1 MLAPTSCRVG
11 LAAIAVV
18 FAACSESVT
27 APEAPQQVPGVVSA
41 QADQDVV
48 TSAAATIAG
57 TITSLSADEAAAGIA
72 VAGLSLVP
80 GDALRE
86 SGGDGTSTGDKPAEG
101 TETGTTTFGDKTE
114 TKSVSRSFQF
124 FDAAGNR
131 MTAFV
136 RGTTASVR
144 FLLTTDV
151 RRTMDSTYVAASHS
165 RSDHTLSGLLGDRRV
180 WNGTGSS
187 ADTTTHRE
195 GTSLRTY
202 TGTAADTIA
211 AVTFMANRDLNRYP
225 LSGTAIR
232 VVNYVKTFTGRETG
246 TMTVNRRVVVTFNGT
261 NMAVMRI
268 GTVTCSLNLDTRK
281 AESCS

>member
-1 MLAPTSCRVG
+1 MLAPLSRRVG
-11 LAAIAVV
+11 IAAIAVV
-18 FAACSESVT
+18 VAACSESVT
-27 APEAPQQVPGVVSA
+27 APEVAQQVPSVVSA

-48 TSAAATIAG
+48 TSAAATIAS
-57 TITSLSADEAAAGIA
+57 TITSLSTDEAAAGI
-72 VAGLSLVP
+72 VFAGFSLVP

-86 SGGDGTSTGDKPAEG
+86 SGGGGGGYST
-101 TETGTTTFGDKTE
+101 GDKTE
-114 TKSVSRSFQF
+114 TKSVTRSFQF

-136 RGTTASVR
+136 HGTTASVR
-144 FLLTTDV
+144 FLLTTDI

-187 ADTTTHRE
+187 ADTTSHRD
-195 GTSLRTY
+195 GTIMRTY
-202 TGTAADTIA
+202 TGTAADTIV
-211 AVTFMANRDLNRYP
+211 AVTFMANREVNRYP
-225 LSGTAIR
+225 LSGTAIH

-268 GTVTCSLNLDTRK
+268 GNVTCSLNLDTRK
-281 AESCS
+281 AEHCS

>member
-1 MLAPTSCRVG
+1 MLAPTSRRVWI
-11 LAAIAVV
+11 AAIAVV

-27 APEAPQQVPGVVSA
+27 APEVLQQVPAAVSA
-41 QADQDVV
+41 QADQDVA

-57 TITSLSADEAAAGIA
+57 TITSLGADELAAGIA
-72 VAGLSLVP
+72 AGFALVP
-80 GDALRE
+80 GEALRE
-86 SGGDGTSTGDKPAEG
+86 SGSGGSDS
-101 TETGTTTFGDKTE
+101 GTTTFGDKTE

-131 MTAFV
+131 MAAFV

-144 FLLTTDV
+144 FLITTDV

-165 RSDHTLSGLLGDRRV
+165 RSDHVLSGLLGDRRV

-187 ADTTTHRE
+187 ADTTSHRE

-202 TGTAADTIA
+202 TGTAADTIV
-211 AVTFMANRDLNRYP
+211 AVTFLANRDLNRYP

-246 TMTVNRRVVVTFNGT
+246 TMTVNRRIVVTFNGT
-261 NMAVMRI
+261 NMAVMTI
-268 GTVTCSLNLDTRK
+268 GNVTCALNLDTRK
-281 AESCS
+281 AEHCG

>member
-1 MLAPTSCRVG
+1 MLASTSRRVG

-27 APEAPQQVPGVVSA
+27 APEVVQQVPSVVSA

-57 TITSLSADEAAAGIA
+57 TITSLSADEVAAGIA
-72 VAGLSLVP
+72 AGLTLVP

-86 SGGDGTSTGDKPAEG
+86 SSGGD
-101 TETGTTTFGDKTE
+101 ETGTTTYGDKTE

-144 FLLTTDV
+144 FLISTDL

-165 RSDHTLSGLLGDRRV
+165 RSDHVLSGLLGDRRV

-187 ADTTTHRE
+187 ADTTTHRD

-202 TGTAADTIA
+202 TGTAADTIV

-246 TMTVNRRVVVTFNGT
+246 TMTVNRRIVVTFNGT
-261 NMAVMRI
+261 NMAVMTI
-268 GTVTCSLNLDTRK
+268 GNVTCSLNLDTRK
-281 AESCS
+281 AEHCG

>member
-1 MLAPTSCRVG
+1 MLAPTSRRVG

-27 APEAPQQVPGVVSA
+27 APEAVQQVSSVVSA
-41 QADQDVV
+41 QANQDVV

-57 TITSLSADEAAAGIA
+57 TITSLSADEAAAGIS

-86 SGGDGTSTGDKPAEG
+86 SGGGGSES
-101 TETGTTTFGDKTE
+101 GTTTFGDKTE

-144 FLLTTDV
+144 VLLTTDI

-165 RSDHTLSGLLGDRRV
+165 RSDHMLSGLLGDRRV

-187 ADTTTHRE
+187 ADTTSHRD
-195 GTSLRTY
+195 GTSMRTY
-202 TGTAADTIA
+202 TGTAADTIV
-211 AVTFMANRDLNRYP
+211 AVTFMANRELNRYP

-261 NMAVMRI
+261 NMAVMRV
-268 GTVTCSLNLDTRK
+268 GNVTCSLNLDTRK
-281 AESCS
+281 AENCS